1 MTTTIE
7 CKTLFD
13 ITATGVRNHYKSSKL
28 PFTADNNRLISDME
42 SWTQARNQQRN
53 WETLVQ
59 IISLRTLP
67 EDITTPVCVTENN
80 KNHWKFTFSVP
91 SIESFYSDNDSLGSL
106 FRDCVGVPMISGLN
120 ETSEIA
126 VTLTPTGNDANIW
139 FCIVQ
144 DK

>member
-28 PFTADNNRLISDME
+28 PFTSADNQVISDME
-42 SWTQARNQQRN
+42 SWHQARNQQRN

-67 EDITTPVCVTENN
+67 EDITVPVCVIENN
-80 KNHWKFTFSVP
+80 KKHWKFTFSVP
-91 SIESFYSDNDSLGSL
+91 SIESFYADDNLLGSL

-120 ETSEIA
+120 ETNN
-126 VTLTPTGNDANIW
+126 VVLTLTPLGNDANIW
-139 FCIVQ
+139 FCLAQ